1 MRLKKIGIKKTKKSQ
16 KGGWLPEPLSKIF
29 EFLDGLIKM
38 IGDLFVYI
46 GNNLAFTKISFENF
60 KKSIFGI
67 STKIGEFLKNNNVN
81 ANNNNNNNNNAN
93 DNNKSFTDIF
103 NEFKENIQNAIE
115 NRNND
120 LNTNNNN
127 NNGDVQN
134 ISFEQDTDQLYP
146 IDNISIWIIN
156 IKCILWLSYY
166 TFKLV
171 FDVLFAGFGV
181 LFDTLKEYSS
191 TVTGIFKQSFGKI
204 KDLFG
209 NLFGKNDEQVNGQNA
224 TNDKPYYKVN
234 GQNATNDEPYYK
246 VNWQNDTPIDTE
258 QVNKEGVGVNKLLYP
273 RFRRGVNNNEV
284 VGVNKLPYIIVE
296 DVDSPTST
304 SGGSANVLKVSKEQ
318 FAKLVNKISKSSV
331 SGFKKLF
338 ELSKLIKLDANGQ
351 KAKKLFEV
359 LASKRNMA
367 IITGSLFAIS
377 YAISYLLKKST
388 KKIEKKFDK
397 ETELTKEDMEKIK
410 DNLDKKLQKI
420 KEAENLKN
428 QIKTLVKI

>member
-1 MRLKKIGIKKTKKSQ
+1 MRLKKVGIKKTKKSQ
-16 KGGWLPEPLSKIF
+16 KGGWLPEPLSKTLK
-29 EFLDGLIKM
+29 FLEGLIEM
-38 IGDLFVYI
+38 IGNLFVSI
-46 GNNLAFTKISFENF
+46 GNKLAFTKISFAYF
-60 KKSIFGI
+60 KKSIYEI
-67 STKIGEFLKNNNVN
+67 STKIGNFLTNNNN
-81 ANNNNNNNNNAN
+81 NIGNIDNNNNNNNNN
-93 DNNKSFTDIF
+93 NKGFMDIF
-103 NEFKENIQNAIE
+103 NEFKENIVKTLNDRNSALTT
-115 NRNND
+115 NND
-120 LNTNNNN
+120 DDNDVGN
-127 NNGDVQN
+127 VQN
-134 ISFEQDTDQLYP
+134 GVSFDEDTDQLDQ
-146 IDNISIWIIN
+146 INNISIWIIN

-171 FDVLFAGFGV
+171 FDVLFSGFGV
-181 LFDTLKEYSS
+181 LFDTLKKYSP
-191 TVTGIFKQSFGKI
+191 TVEGIFKQSFGKI
-204 KDLFG
+204 KNLFG
-209 NLFGKNDEQVNGQNA
+209 NLFEKNDEQDNGQNDINHEPYIRVNGQN
-224 TNDKPYYKVN
+224 NKNY
-234 GQNATNDEPYYK
+234 EPYLP
-246 VNWQNDTPIDTE
+246 VNWQN
-258 QVNKEGVGVNKLLYP
+258 
-273 RFRRGVNNNEV
+273 NNNTNQKNSNDDNDMF
-284 VGVNKLPYIIVE
+284 GVMDNYTMDPIVE
-296 DVDSPTST
+296 EIIYYDPNTKRS